1 MNPGGVEGG
10 NDVVVKQLGDGL
22 VIRRGR
28 KSDAAALQA
37 FYAEILREPGDP
49 PGPENPVGIWT
60 CDLFTRPHPAT
71 GPRNLTIVEET
82 STGRIVSALCLIPQT
97 WAYDGVEFGVGQVEL
112 VATDSAYRN
121 RGLIREQMQFVHRRS
136 KRNGHLVQVIEGIPY
151 FYRQFGYEMCLPL
164 LGFRGGPASSLP
176 GPGPQRSGAGPGA
189 GYRLRA
195 AGEAD
200 IPFLREVYDRGRA
213 RSLVSSVWEDDVWR
227 YQLAGHSP
235 GSATGL
241 EWRIIEDAGARRC
254 GYLAYPPRFQ
264 EGAFNVVQLE
274 LAEEESWP
282 ALTPAIL
289 EYVREAG
296 ERCAEQSGEPFS
308 TFRFMLG
315 TEHPA
320 YRATSA
326 AMPISRPPYA
336 WYVRVPDLPAFVR
349 CIAPVLE
356 RRLAASEVA
365 GYTGGLVLSFYLDGL
380 RLVFEEGRVVRVG
393 RRSRRS
399 RDAAAARF
407 PDLAFLQ
414 LLFGRRSL
422 AELEDWYADCAVRND
437 EARLL
442 IEALF
447 PRRPSNTYSVG

>member
-1 MNPGGVEGG
+1 MEGRNG
-10 NDVVVKQLGDGL
+10 MVLEQLEDSL

-28 KSDAAALQA
+28 KADAAAMQA

-49 PGPENPVGIWT
+49 AGPENPVGIWT
-60 CDLFTRPHPAT
+60 RDLFTRLHPTT
-71 GPRNLTIVEET
+71 GPRNFTIVEDT
-82 STGRIVSALCLIPQT
+82 RADRIVSALGLIPQR

-112 VATDSAYRN
+112 VATDPAHRN
-121 RGLIREQMQFVHRRS
+121 RGLIREQMEFMHRWSR
-136 KRNGHLVQVIEGIPY
+136 RRGHLIQVIEGIPY

-164 LGFRGGPASSLP
+164 FGARGGPASSLP
-176 GPGPQRSGAGPGA
+176 GPGPQRPGAGPGA
-189 GYRLRA
+189 GYRLRG

-235 GSATGL
+235 GSATAL
-241 EWRIIEDAGARRC
+241 EWRIIEDAGGGRR
-254 GYLAYPPRFQ
+254 GYLAHPPRLCRS
-264 EGAFNVVQLE
+264 AFIVFHLE
-274 LAEEESWP
+274 LAEGASWLRVMP
-282 ALTPAIL
+282 AVL

-296 ERCAEQSGEPFS
+296 ERCAAESGDIFGA
-308 TFRFMLG
+308 FRFLLG
-315 TEHPA
+315 AEHPA
-320 YRATSA
+320 YRAASA
-326 AMPISRPPYA
+326 VMPISRPPYA

-356 RRLAASEVA
+356 RRLAASEAV
-365 GYTGGLVLSFYLDGL
+365 GYTGALVLNFYLDGL

-393 RRSRRS
+393 RQPRRRS
-399 RDAAAARF
+399 DAAAASF
-407 PDLAFLQ
+407 PNLTFLQ

-422 AELEDWYADCAVRND
+422 AELEDWYADCTVRND

-447 PRRPSNTYSVG
+447 PRRPSNTHSVG